1 MAPQTY
7 DEFSRNIVA
16 NSYLNCCICLKIKK
30 YLMSLPHLPTSA
42 NFHQDII
49 LHIQEV
55 HQWRV
60 RLMHNLI
67 PVQSLNSF
75 LLPNNQCKHIAS
87 RGVNI
92 ITVSVWI
99 VFCKYC
105 SHRILSPYRQSI
117 ISYKNQKHFNQF
129 TMSLL
134 FCVILFYIIFLPLF
148 LPLSEFVNTD
158 GTI

>member
-1 MAPQTY
+1 MNWLSAARRQKKNQIIQNGDFDFQSRRFFAFIQTY

-16 NSYLNCCICLKIKK
+16 NSDLNCCICLKIKK

-105 SHRILSPYRQSI
+105 SHRIKSPY
-117 ISYKNQKHFNQF
+117 H
-129 TMSLL
+129 
-134 FCVILFYIIFLPLF
+134 
-148 LPLSEFVNTD
+148 
-158 GTI
+158 